1 MKLQGF
7 AKFFSGYPLDEVIA
21 TIEELDQSDLEVFHK
36 RFGTNYDN
44 NYSKEL
50 TKEERAK
57 LYNAVSKVKRSI
69 NKKNQVVQKEKVN
82 LEEKISKPE
91 MVETTRTTT
100 DVLLEIFH
108 DPEYVELL
116 KKNNP
121 LEYVVLALKLGYATG
136 ENYSTTSIAEFLKI
150 DQSKVVEATKNG
162 LKVYKEKLIKTIDN
176 IAVADTA
183 KVYEKK

>member
-21 TIEELDQSDLEVFHK
+21 TIEELDQSELEIFYK
-36 RFGTNYDN
+36 RFGTNYDSN
-44 NYSKEL
+44 CPKEL
-50 TKEERAK
+50 TKEEKAK
-57 LYNAVSKVKRSI
+57 FYNAVSKVRRSI
-69 NKKNQVVQKEKVN
+69 NRKNPVVQNEKVN
-82 LEEKISKPE
+82 LEEEINKPE
-91 MVETTRTTT
+91 TVRTTGTTT

-176 IAVADTA
+176 IALTDTT